1 MEPQGSSRLVY
12 LRGVWGEKK
21 KSKKKLLATGFG
33 NGVEEG
39 GRLPAGPSSSSSSSG
54 QKLKDSA
61 VTATG

>member
-1 MEPQGSSRLVY
+1 MG
-12 LRGVWGEKK
+12 GKK
-21 KSKKKLLATGFG
+21 KKKLLATGFG